1 MRDRAEEGVGGLRS
15 GLDDVVNRSIIARR
29 TEAVEVI
36 GEHFAW
42 VDAYNNRAHI
52 AIHMPLRA
60 AVDRGLSAAV
70 RAFRHFCF
78 FSFFKISGDFFPY
91 LIL

>member
-1 MRDRAEEGVGGLRS
+1 MRDRTEESVGGLWDR
-15 GLDDVVNRSIIARR
+15 LDSVGNHSIIARR
-29 TEAVEVI
+29 AEAVEVI

-42 VDAYNNRAHI
+42 IDAYNNRAQI
-52 AIHMPLRA
+52 TIRMPLRA
-60 AVDRGLSAAV
+60 AVDGGLSAAV